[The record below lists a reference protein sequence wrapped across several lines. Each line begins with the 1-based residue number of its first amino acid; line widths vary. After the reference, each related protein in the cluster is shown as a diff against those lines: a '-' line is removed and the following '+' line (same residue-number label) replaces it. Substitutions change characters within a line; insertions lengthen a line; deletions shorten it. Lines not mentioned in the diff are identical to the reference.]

1 MRLLVLLEMSKAGF
15 EWILRPIGH
24 YYYSE
29 KVKFTC
35 KVFRTEHAQFPGYPL
50 DKDHCLLFSF
60 GIIPKLRIWGLYI
73 KVCISNKRY
82 FM

>member
-1 MRLLVLLEMSKAGF
+1 MILLMRLLVLLEMSKAGF

-35 KVFRTEHAQFPGYPL
+35 KGFRTEHDQIPDYPL
-50 DKDHCLLFSF
+50 VKDHCLL
-60 GIIPKLRIWGLYI
+60 K
-73 KVCISNKRY
+73 
-82 FM
+82 

>member
-1 MRLLVLLEMSKAGF
+1 MSKAGF
-15 EWILRPIGH
+15 GMDLKPHWPLFKFQKDFTVKG
-24 YYYSE
+24 
-29 KVKFTC
+29 KVKFAC

-60 GIIPKLRIWGLYI
+60 GIIPKLRIWGLSI